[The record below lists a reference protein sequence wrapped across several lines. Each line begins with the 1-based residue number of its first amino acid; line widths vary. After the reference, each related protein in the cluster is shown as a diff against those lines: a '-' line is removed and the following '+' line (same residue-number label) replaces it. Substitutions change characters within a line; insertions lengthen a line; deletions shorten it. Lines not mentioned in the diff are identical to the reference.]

1 MEKTKK
7 EIKKETKKKIE
18 KIVPEEKSEKFAV
31 IEISGTQLKVV
42 EGKKYEVDYIEGEK
56 GSKVVLEKVL
66 LVVNGEDVKLGK
78 PYLVK
83 AKVNALIDSQKKGDK
98 IKGVIYKAKS
108 RYRKH
113 YGHRSLVTR
122 LLIEKISV

>member
-1 MEKTKK
+1 MEKT
-7 EIKKETKKKIE
+7 KKETKKKIE
-18 KIVPEEKSEKFAV
+18 KIVPKEKSEKFAV